1 MPRLVDQIPQAEER
15 DTGMGRLRVISA
27 EGLIGFKLQAYVND
41 AARTRDLDDIQALL
55 RSNRAALDMQQV
67 RGYFALFDRE
77 RLLDDIHADL
87 DR

>member
-1 MPRLVDQIPQAEER
+1 MPRVVDQIRQAEER

-41 AARTRDLDDIQALL
+41 AARTRDLDDIQPLL
-55 RSNRAALDMQQV
+55 RSNRAALDMGQV

-77 RLLDDIHADL
+77 PLLDDILADL